1 MNIRDFSA
9 TTCDNLLGSL
19 AHMVTRAEASEQGTT
34 LLGARLADDM
44 FPFEQQVRI
53 ACNQVRIA
61 LNRVAGG
68 TYPLGRQHVG
78 EQTGSEPLAEE
89 PLESFADAQSL
100 VAQVRQELAASTDWL
115 ADDTQVEFDLPN
127 GMGFA
132 MSAAE
137 YVRDWTLPQFQFHV
151 AMAYAILRH
160 HGLPLGKADYVGY
173 MMQHLKASA

>member
-1 MNIRDFSA
+1 MNTRDFTA
-9 TTCDNLLGSL
+9 TTCDNLLASL
-19 AHMVTRAEASEQGTT
+19 AHMLTRAEGTSQGEA

-68 TYPLGRQHVG
+68 SY
-78 EQTGSEPLAEE
+78 PLAEE
-89 PLESFADAQSL
+89 PLESFADAHLL
-100 VAQVRQELAASTDWL
+100 VAQVRRELAASTGWL
-115 ADDTQVEFDLPN
+115 DDQTQVEFDLPN

-132 MSAAE
+132 MTAGE

-160 HGLPLGKADYVGY
+160 RGLPLGKADYVGY
-173 MMQHLKASA
+173 MMQHLKAPA

>member
-1 MNIRDFSA
+1 MNTRDFSA
-9 TTCDNLLGSL
+9 TTCDNLLASL

-44 FPFEQQVRI
+44 FPFEQQIRI

-68 TYPLGRQHVG
+68 TH
-78 EQTGSEPLAEE
+78 PLAEE
-89 PLESFADAQSL
+89 PLEGFADAQSL

>member
-1 MNIRDFSA
+1 MNTRDFSA

-68 TYPLGRQHVG
+68 TH
-78 EQTGSEPLAEE
+78 PLAEE
-89 PLESFADAQSL
+89 PLKGFADAQSL